1 MEAMEPLGNEGAIM
15 RARSM
20 TLVAVFVLA
29 MTGSNAVFAAD
40 GSHTRGAHE
49 KIWRD
54 ARIHQLEPA
63 AHMSRGYH
71 KDPVDDPLSSLIL
84 G

>member
-1 MEAMEPLGNEGAIM
+1 M

-40 GSHTRGAHE
+40 VSHHRGAHE

-54 ARIHQLEPA
+54 ARVHQLEPA
-63 AHMSRGYH
+63 AHLPRYQ
-71 KDPVDDPLSSLIL
+71 KAPADDSLSSLFL

>member
-1 MEAMEPLGNEGAIM
+1 M

-29 MTGSNAVFAAD
+29 MLTGSSVVFAAD

-49 KIWRD
+49 KIWRT
-54 ARIHQLEPA
+54 HQLVPA
-63 AHMSRGYH
+63 AHMPHGYH
-71 KDPVDDPLSSLIL
+71 KDSVDDPLSSLIL

>member
-1 MEAMEPLGNEGAIM
+1 M

-29 MTGSNAVFAAD
+29 MLTGSSSVVFAAG
-40 GSHTRGAHE
+40 GSNTRGAYE
-49 KIWRD
+49 KIWPD
-54 ARIHQLEPA
+54 ARTRQLDREPA
-63 AHMSRGYH
+63 ARMPRGLR

>member
-1 MEAMEPLGNEGAIM
+1 M
-15 RARSM
+15 RTGS
-20 TLVAVFVLA
+20 TLTLSFVVLA
-29 MTGSNAVFAAD
+29 MLTGSVFAAD

-54 ARIHQLEPA
+54 ARIHQLDRVPA
-63 AHMSRGYH
+63 AHMPRGLQ
-71 KDPVDDPLSSLIL
+71 VDDPLSSLFL

>member
-1 MEAMEPLGNEGAIM
+1 MP
-15 RARSM
+15 ARSM

-49 KIWRD
+49 KTWRD
-54 ARIHQLEPA
+54 ARTYQLDREPA
-63 AHMSRGYH
+63 AHMPRGPH
-71 KDPVDDPLSSLIL
+71 KVDDPLSSLFL

>member
-1 MEAMEPLGNEGAIM
+1 M
-15 RARSM
+15 RARPM

-29 MTGSNAVFAAD
+29 MLTGNSVVFAAD

-49 KIWRD
+49 KIWRN
-54 ARIHQLEPA
+54 ARTHQLEPA
-63 AHMSRGYH
+63 AHMPRGS
-71 KDPVDDPLSSLIL
+71 VDDPLSSLIL